1 MEKAKWLISLLG
13 GILTVFT
20 SKYALIIIF
29 TTIVIA
35 MDFVTGIIKAKATGQ
50 AISSKK
56 GTKGFW
62 KKIALLMALFFGFF
76 LDYFI
81 AFVLQNLNITLPY
94 SSAIFGM
101 VIGCY
106 IIVNELISIAENL
119 YRVVP
124 DIFPQWIVKMLTST
138 KNQINDLGKDKE
150 DE

>member
-1 MEKAKWLISLLG
+1 
-13 GILTVFT
+13 
-20 SKYALIIIF
+20 
-29 TTIVIA
+29 
-35 MDFVTGIIKAKATGQ
+35 
-50 AISSKK
+50 
-56 GTKGFW
+56 
-62 KKIALLMALFFGFF
+62 MALFFGFF